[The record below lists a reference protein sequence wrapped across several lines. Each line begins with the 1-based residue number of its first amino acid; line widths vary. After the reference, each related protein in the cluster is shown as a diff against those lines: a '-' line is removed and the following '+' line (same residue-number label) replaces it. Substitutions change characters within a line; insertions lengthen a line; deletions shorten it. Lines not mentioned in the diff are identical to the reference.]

1 MLLFAVRNDIME
13 IVQSKR
19 IAFDI
24 KRKVHA
30 IFVVNVHFASFDKS
44 FVGILC
50 VLFNIICM
58 LFFFRA
64 QNCICQNNEGLTL
77 TLVDIFIFLVRPQ

>member
-24 KRKVHA
+24 KRKVHNN
-30 IFVVNVHFASFDKS
+30 FVVNGHFASFDKS
-44 FVGILC
+44 FVGAILC

-58 LFFFRA
+58 RYF
-64 QNCICQNNEGLTL
+64 G
-77 TLVDIFIFLVRPQ
+77 VFLEHRIAFAKIMKV